1 MHRKDTKNL
10 TGAGKMKIRGLLKAI
25 LISIII
31 AGCGG
36 TELSIKDNYVFAPAS
51 HLKNKYPTSVA
62 LTGGYTSKKIVL
74 KDNILE
80 ICKAELD
87 SKKLFKETGIK
98 GTAGYDVVIEMNF
111 ADVEKDKKPGLEL
124 SINLKQ
130 LPEKKLIY
138 KNKYVEYG
146 EAESFKSADG
156 FAELLKKVIT
166 QWTDDMD
173 RLFEKFTKEG
183 NLPVNLSGKNVVCA
197 VFQFK
202 DTIEGEKYGEPLTS
216 MMMTSLTK
224 TTNIKVVER
233 ERIQKAIKE
242 LEFQTS
248 GLSDSSTA
256 KEIGKFLNADFLVY
270 GEVSKIKE
278 TYHVTMHVIDVK
290 LGEVVL
296 SRDIDTNDPS
306 KFSQLMQEQANYIA
320 QFISK

>member
-1 MHRKDTKNL
+1 
-10 TGAGKMKIRGLLKAI
+10 MKIRTLLKTI
-25 LISIII
+25 FLSIIV

-36 TELSIKDNYVFAPAS
+36 TELVIKDNYVFSPAS
-51 HLKNKYPTSVA
+51 HLKNKYPTTAA
-62 LTGGYTSKKIVL
+62 LTGQYTSKKIIL

-87 SKKLFKETGIK
+87 SQKIFKEVGIK

-111 ADVEKDKKPGLEL
+111 ADVEKDKQLGLEL

-138 KNKYVEYG
+138 KNKYVEYTTP
-146 EAESFKSADG
+146 EAFQSPDG
-156 FAELLKKVIT
+156 FAEVLKKVIT
-166 QWTDDMD
+166 QFTSDMD

-183 NLPVNLSGKNVVCA
+183 NLPVNLSGKNVICA

-202 DTIEGEKYGEPLTS
+202 DTIEGEKYGDPLAS

-224 TTNIKVVER
+224 TSNIKVAER

-278 TYHVTMHVIDVK
+278 TYHVTIHVIDVK

-296 SRDIDTNDPS
+296 SRDIDSNDPS
-306 KFSQLMQEQANYIA
+306 QFSKLMQEQANYIA